1 MPPDFGGFL
10 VPDAIEKKI
19 LTSIEKVDLVQAA
32 AVEAIEQFD
41 RRNEQTFT
49 QLNRIL
55 AKVERMVDAVI
66 KAGTGD

>member
-1 MPPDFGGFL
+1 MPP